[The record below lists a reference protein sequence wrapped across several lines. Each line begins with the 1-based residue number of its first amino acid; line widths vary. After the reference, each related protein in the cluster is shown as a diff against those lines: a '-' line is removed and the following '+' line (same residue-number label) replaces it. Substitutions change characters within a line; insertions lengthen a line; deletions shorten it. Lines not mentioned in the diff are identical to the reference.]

1 MSHEAHVGLT
11 TRWLAS
17 KTPLSK
23 VIPMSKRVAEI
34 VVETLEAAGVR
45 HCYGIV
51 GDTLN
56 HVTDA
61 IHRSSIQWVHMR
73 HEEAGAFAAGADSLI
88 SGQLTACAG
97 SCGPGSLHFINGVFE
112 SNRNRAPMVLIAS
125 QIVTPELGMEFPQEV
140 DFKAVYGSC
149 SVFCEQVHSPEQAR
163 RVVALACQAAISR
176 RGVAVV
182 ILPADIS
189 QAQVKHDLP
198 FAVHRTAP
206 VLRPNEGELQRMA
219 ELLNRGTKIGI
230 YAGAGCE
237 GAHDA
242 LVALG
247 ARLKA
252 PIAHTSRAKDFV
264 EYDNPYNM
272 GMTGIFGIESGYHTL
287 MACDTLLLLGAD
299 FAWGQFYP
307 AKATIVQV
315 DRDGS
320 HLGRRHP
327 VDLGVVG
334 DIGPTLEAL
343 LPLLDPR
350 EDSGFLDECI
360 AHRDKAMAKRAEEEQ
375 PGEGELIHPQHLT
388 ALLDRYA
395 DDDAL
400 FTADGGSPM
409 VWVLRHIRVNGRRR
423 TLPSLLHGTMA
434 NAMPQALGLQ
444 KAFPQRQVISL
455 SGDGGIAML
464 LGDLLTAIQED
475 LPIKVVVYN
484 NSSLNFVELEQKV
497 EGLLDNYTDLKNPD
511 FGRLAEVIGYYG
523 RTVTRSAD
531 LEQAV
536 RDFLAHPGP
545 ALLDVH
551 TSPTELVM
559 PPQIEAGQVAGTALY
574 AAKAVLSGRLGDVK
588 ELLTTNFLN
597 KK

>member
-1 MSHEAHVGLT
+1 
-11 TRWLAS
+11 
-17 KTPLSK
+17 
-23 VIPMSKRVAEI
+23 MSKRVAEI

-140 DFKAVYGSC
+140 DFKAVYSSC

-189 QAQVKHDLP
+189 QAQVKHDVP
-198 FAVHRTAP
+198 FSVHHAAP
-206 VLRPNEGELQRMA
+206 VLRPNDGELQRMA
-219 ELLNRGTKIGI
+219 ELLDRGTKIGI

-307 AKATIVQV
+307 DKATIVQV

-327 VDLGVVG
+327 IDLGVVG

-343 LPLLDPR
+343 LPLLAQR

-388 ALLDRYA
+388 ALLDRHA

-497 EGLLDNYTDLKNPD
+497 EGLLDNYTELKNPD

-523 RTVTRSAD
+523 RTVTCSAD